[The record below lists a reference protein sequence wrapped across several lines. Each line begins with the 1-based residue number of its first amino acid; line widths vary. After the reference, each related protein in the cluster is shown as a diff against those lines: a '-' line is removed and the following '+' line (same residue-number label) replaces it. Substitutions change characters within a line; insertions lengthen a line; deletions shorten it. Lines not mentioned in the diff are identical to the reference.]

1 MKKLIAAAATVLAV
15 LTTADVALA
24 QAQKAAPAAA
34 QKSTAS
40 PAAIAA
46 AKEILVLKNARAVYD
61 GAVVSTIQS
70 VKSSLIQSNLNF
82 QRDIEEVS
90 LKLAGDLKGR
100 ESQIADAMAQIYAND
115 FTEQE
120 LKDLLTF
127 YKSPLGKKSIEQ
139 EPKSI
144 EASLNYMRNWG
155 EDLALEV
162 NELFRQELKKR
173 GKDL

>member
-1 MKKLIAAAATVLAV
+1 MKKLIVAAATVVAV

-24 QAQKAAPAAA
+24 QAQKAPAVA

-40 PAAIAA
+40 PAALAA
-46 AKEILVLKNARAVYD
+46 AKEILVLKNARAVYE
-61 GAVVSTIQS
+61 GAVVSTIQN
-70 VKSSLIQSNLNF
+70 VKNSLMQSNLNF
-82 QRDIEEVS
+82 QRDIEEIS

-173 GKDL
+173 GKEL